1 MTKKEVIK
9 EYSNGELTVVWEP
22 KKCIHS
28 GICYETLPNVYH
40 PNERPWVTPENAT
53 TDELKSQ
60 IDNCPTGALS
70 YYMNKEEKQEKEDP
84 DHTKIKILPNGP
96 LLVSGTIHVTDKDGN
111 VEIRTKNT
119 TFCRCGVSKN
129 KPYCD
134 GEHIRTGFKD

>member
-28 GICYETLPNVYH
+28 GICMDILPKVYH
-40 PNERPWVTPENAT
+40 PNERPWITPEKAT

-60 IDNCPTGALS
+60 IDKCPSGALS
-70 YYMNKEEKQEKEDP
+70 YYMNKEEKKGPEPAE
-84 DHTKIKILPNGP
+84 TKVKIMPNGP
-96 LLVSGTIHVTDKDGN
+96 LLVFGNIQITDKDGN
-111 VEIRTKNT
+111 VSARSKT
-119 TFCRCGVSKN
+119 TAFCRCGVSKN

-134 GEHIRTGFKD
+134 GSHIEIDFKD